1 MKPTDMNRHIHDV
14 NLTSDQAA
22 KYQAIRGQI
31 HQELPALIARH
42 EERMAA
48 LDQIEPLLQQLKA
61 TREAKGLSLAD
72 LTELTGMDR
81 SAISKLENGQRINP
95 TVETLVRYAQAV
107 GKRLLVTLADTNG

>member
-1 MKPTDMNRHIHDV
+1 MKRITRDKP
-14 NLTSDQAA
+14 LTSDQAA
-22 KYQAIRGQI
+22 KYQIIRGQVY
-31 HQELPALIARH
+31 QELPELLARH
-42 EERMAA
+42 EERMTA